1 MFYQFFI
8 DSILD
13 LKNMGNIEDYSDIP
27 KMIKMRRKNKE
38 HKEFLATFCLTDTY
52 RSFVNQLDL
61 SDIHLSE
68 DGILIEEFLQ
78 IRKKKGNNNEKKID
92 EDSKTRI
99 TAIDPRMVEYEELEI
114 LYEQD
119 N

>member
-1 MFYQFFI
+1 VFYQFFI

-13 LKNMGNIEDYSDIP
+13 LKNMGNIEDYADIS

-38 HKEFLATFCLTDTY
+38 HKEFLATFCLTETY
-52 RSFVNQLDL
+52 KSFVDNL
-61 SDIHLSE
+61 SINDGPINE
-68 DGILIEEFLQ
+68 DGIHIEEFLQ

-92 EDSKTRI
+92 EDNKTKI
-99 TAIDPRMVEYEELEI
+99 TAIDPRMVEYDELEI
-114 LYEQD
+114 LYEGE